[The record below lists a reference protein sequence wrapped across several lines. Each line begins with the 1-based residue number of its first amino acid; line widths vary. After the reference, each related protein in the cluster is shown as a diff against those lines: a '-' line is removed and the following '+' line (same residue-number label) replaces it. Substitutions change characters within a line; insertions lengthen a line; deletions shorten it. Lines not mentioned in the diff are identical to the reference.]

1 MNRHYNLPTKNPSF
15 YSCCPLQPKI
25 INSVDRLGECR
36 SSVQY
41 WILGYKRWLLRWPAI
56 LLPGWG
62 CIIGFKGGF
71 LSYQALSSHFKF
83 LEAHSPIYSINFPL
97 LRTWI
102 KLPLPEPTKSSN
114 SCTYDLKASIRNS
127 KEYMKE
133 PHSTSSVKSL
143 LNNSMITSTLIKKIE
158 C

>member
-1 MNRHYNLPTKNPSF
+1 MNRHYNFPTKNLSF

-102 KLPLPEPTKSSN
+102 KLPLPEPYQKQELVHLWPESINKELQGIYERASS
-114 SCTYDLKASIRNS
+114 YFIS
-127 KEYMKE
+127 KISPEQLHDY
-133 PHSTSSVKSL
+133 
-143 LNNSMITSTLIKKIE
+143 
-158 C
+158 